1 MDELQIFDELVAGFP
16 GGFAQ
21 SQDLDHPEGFGPEL
35 RAIAALCKQAGTDQ
49 VAALRRNATPVRA
62 DAPRIAEWEET
73 LGLRPRPAASLEQ
86 RRAAVTARH
95 RERGPCTYAL
105 VRAVLG
111 PLLDY
116 ADPSQLEILE
126 VDRDVLRG
134 LLTYFAP
141 GLPSGSPFTGTIA
154 VIDVAQIGP
163 PGVQVDIILTTTD
176 LAALGVQVTSPD
188 GKIATKFNFARGP
201 AFLDQIR
208 VYFPEMAGAQAG
220 GTWKVLVNSGVPMTT
235 FYAVHL
241 FAEGFGRSASGSDG
255 LGSAIFEWVV
265 VADPA
270 LMGPNADLQAARDA
284 LQRINYATRRGTLVV
299 KPTATTYAPYPDT
312 PLAIPNLF
320 IPG

>member
-1 MDELQIFDELVAGFP
+1 MNELQIYDELVSGFP
-16 GGFAQ
+16 SGFAQ
-21 SQDLDHPEGFGPEL
+21 SQDLDHADGFGPEL
-35 RAIAALCKQAGTDQ
+35 RAIAALCKQAGIDL

-73 LGLRPRPAASLEQ
+73 LGLRPRPAATLEQ

-116 ADPSQLEILE
+116 ANPSQLEILE

-134 LLTYFAP
+134 LLTYGAT
-141 GLPSGSPFTGTIA
+141 GLPSGSPFTANIT
-154 VIDVAQIGP
+154 VVDVAQIGP
-163 PGVQVDIILTTTD
+163 PGVQLDVILTTTD

-188 GKIATKFNFARGP
+188 GRIVTKLNFARGP
-201 AFLDQIR
+201 AVLEQIR
-208 VYFPEMAGAQAG
+208 VYLPEMAGAQAG
-220 GTWKVLVNSGVPMTT
+220 GVWKILLNSGVPMTT
-235 FYAVHL
+235 FAGLQL
-241 FAEGFGRSASGSDG
+241 FAEGFGRSSSGSDG
-255 LGSAIFEWVV
+255 LGSVIFEWVV